1 MAYEVTAAK
10 FRPQSFEQLV
20 GQEFVSETL
29 KNSIQNKRIARAY
42 LLSGPRGVG
51 KTSTARIIA
60 KALNC
65 VNGPTATP
73 CNVCANCASI
83 TAGNHTDVIEIDG
96 ASNTGINDVRVIQE
110 EIMYPPVNAQ
120 YKVYIIDEVHM
131 LSKSAFNALLKTIE
145 EPPKGVVFI
154 FATTEINKVLATI
167 RSRCQ
172 LFNLRL
178 IPTDVIYKSLA
189 RVLDSYN
196 VKYEENAVKWI
207 ASEGRGSMRDAY
219 TLLDQVVSFCNSDIT
234 LKVIQEKLGLVGEE
248 KISKMILCIL
258 NSNRRDLLLE
268 YDNVIISG
276 VAPEQIISE
285 FIKYF
290 RNILFARLN
299 LPFDSVVSDQTE
311 CYSKAIIEAF
321 SYEDIENILEI
332 LFNTYEKSRYT
343 IDIKL
348 EIQACLIKLLNFK
361 DFIRPKQIIKELKML
376 RQSFFQNTPPVYIKE
391 ETGGEV
397 KRNETPKDGLFQT
410 GPINVVENK
419 PLDSAQNA
427 QQPKTIKVT
436 PQKSDII
443 KLVKDR
449 VSPTNIQL
457 ISALNNIDSIEE
469 QGAKM
474 TLYFS
479 QKMYYDNALK
489 FKDLIANEAS
499 SIVGKEQIIEIEYK
513 APNSE
518 NKEMSVDEYNRMKLK
533 EIFYGKDFN
542 L

>member
-73 CNVCANCASI
+73 CNVCANCVSI

-110 EIMYPPVNAQ
+110 EIMYPPVNAK

-178 IPTDVIYKSLA
+178 IPTEVIYKSLA

-219 TLLDQVVSFCNSDIT
+219 TLLDQVVSFCNNDIT

-276 VAPEQIISE
+276 VAPEQIIAE

-361 DFIRPKQIIKELKML
+361 DFIRPKHIIKELKML
-376 RQSFFQNTPPVYIKE
+376 RQSFFQNTPPVYLKE

-397 KRNETPKDGLFQT
+397 KKNEFSNDGLFQT
-410 GPINVVENK
+410 GSANIVESK
-419 PLDSAQNA
+419 TTPSAQNV

-443 KLVKDR
+443 KLVKER

>member
-1 MAYEVTAAK
+1 
-10 FRPQSFEQLV
+10 
-20 GQEFVSETL
+20 
-29 KNSIQNKRIARAY
+29 
-42 LLSGPRGVG
+42 VG

-73 CNVCANCASI
+73 CNACVNCVSI
-83 TAGNHTDVIEIDG
+83 TAGNHPDVIEIDG
-96 ASNTGINDVRVIQE
+96 ASNTGINDVRIIQE
-110 EIMYPPVNAQ
+110 EIMYPPVNAK

-172 LFNLRL
+172 IFNLRL
-178 IPTDVIYKSLA
+178 IPTDVIYKSLTK
-189 RVLDSYN
+189 VLDSYN

-219 TLLDQVVSFCNSDIT
+219 TLLDQVVSFCNNDIT

-248 KISKMILCIL
+248 KISKMALCIL

-268 YDNVIISG
+268 YDNILISG
-276 VAPEQIISE
+276 IAPEQIIAE

-299 LPFDSVVSDQTE
+299 LPFDSAASDQAT

-343 IDIKL
+343 TDIKL
-348 EIQACLIKLLNFK
+348 EIEACLIKLLNFK
-361 DFIRPKQIIKELKML
+361 EFIRPKQIIKELKML
-376 RQSFFQNTPPVYIKE
+376 RQSFFQNTSPVYMKE
-391 ETGGEV
+391 DAVGGGV
-397 KRNETPKDGLFQT
+397 KKNEFINEGLFQT
-410 GPINVVENK
+410 GPANIVETKTAPSVQNV
-419 PLDSAQNA
+419 

-457 ISALNNIDSIEE
+457 LSALNNIDSIEE

-499 SIVGKEQIIEIEYK
+499 AIVGKEQIIEIEYK
-513 APNSE
+513 PPNSE
-518 NKEMSVDEYNRMKLK
+518 SKEMSVDEYNRMKLK